1 MSAQRNTTV
10 SIQRNQSFVSTS
22 GIVWNAYR
30 DIYLPHCSESR
41 RDIWLQTVAVALP
54 ISRRFLADSAT
65 FAASSRLLITR
76 STCRCSVCFA
86 KSFAARRVSSVYRS
100 VSRLITRYAFRES
113 AFHSRPIVILTRDPN
128 GRTLVFYVY
137 TRARLFSDVF
147 QRRGDVISNS
157 RSWLICIGNYVLL
170 QWMSQSFSHQFF
182 LKNFPSKFLSYPKS
196 GMTNFHGDIQL
207 LTCAILYSYSINL
220 YPAACRSIFSEKF
233 LFNASYNS
241 KIGILANFYGDIQ
254 LLMYG
259 Y

>member
-22 GIVWNAYR
+22 GIVWNAYH

-41 RDIWLQTVAVALP
+41 QDIWLQTVAVALP

-76 STCRCSVCFA
+76 STCRCPICFA

-113 AFHSRPIVILTRDPN
+113 AFHSRPIVILTRDPS

-137 TRARLFSDVF
+137 THVRLFSDVF

-157 RSWLICIGNYVLL
+157 RSWLICIGNYVF

-182 LKNFPSKFLSYPKS
+182 LKNFPSKFLSYPKT
-196 GMTNFHGDIQL
+196 GILTNFHGDIQL
-207 LTCAILYSYSINL
+207 LTYAICI
-220 YPAACRSIFSEKF
+220 AIR
-233 LFNASYNS
+233 
-241 KIGILANFYGDIQ
+241 
-254 LLMYG
+254 
-259 Y
+259 